1 MRKIFLLM
9 VTFMIIF
16 SSIAQ
21 ALNPNVSAEWW
32 ERENLTAVGQG
43 VAPIN
48 AYSLDNAKFFAK
60 RAATLDAYRKLA
72 AQVNEIRITADKT
85 ILKSK
90 VSALIRD
97 AEIISEDYDDNGK
110 YTVVLSVPIY
120 GVTNS
125 VAAAAFEPVD
135 KENFP
140 TPTKNK
146 IAQGTYTGL
155 IIDCGDLELNP
166 VLAPAI
172 RNADNQSIYGYSN
185 LDYDKVISKGMI
197 GYTKKN
203 SVMLLRTVNTANKFV
218 QVGSNILL
226 VNNDDTSRAG
236 SNPLIIKASALSD
249 DNSCPV
255 ISTDD
260 ADKILSENLSSHFLD
275 EGAVVFTSN
284 RIRGLRM

>member
-1 MRKIFLLM
+1 MRKIFLLAA
-9 VTFMIIF
+9 VFMIMF

-21 ALNPNVSAEWW
+21 ALSPKISEWW
-32 ERENLTAVGQG
+32 EGEMLTAVGQG

-48 AYSLDNAKFFAK
+48 APSVDKAKFFAK

-72 AQVNEIRITADKT
+72 AQVSEIKITADKT
-85 ILKSK
+85 MLKST
-90 VSALIRD
+90 VNAVIHD
-97 AEIISEDYDDNGK
+97 AEIISEDYDDSGK
-110 YTVVLSVPIY
+110 YTVVLRVPIY
-120 GVTNS
+120 GVDNS
-125 VAAAAFEPVD
+125 VAAAAFERVE

-140 TPTKNK
+140 PPTENK
-146 IAQGTYTGL
+146 IAQGNYTGL

-197 GYTKKN
+197 GYVKKN
-203 SVMLLRTVNTANKFV
+203 SVMLLNSTGAKKFA
-218 QVGSNILL
+218 QVGSNLL
-226 VNNDDTSRAG
+226 LADNDDTSRAG
-236 SNPLIIKASALSD
+236 SNPLIIKAAALSD

-255 ISTDD
+255 ISTED
-260 ADKILSENLSSHFLD
+260 ADKILAENLSTHFLD
-275 EGAVVFTSN
+275 EGSVVFTSN

>member
-1 MRKIFLLM
+1 MRKIFLVAVVFIM
-9 VTFMIIF
+9 IF

-21 ALNPNVSAEWW
+21 ALSLNVSEWW
-32 ERENLTAVGQG
+32 EGEMLTAVGRG
-43 VAPIN
+43 VAPRN
-48 AYSLDNAKFFAK
+48 AGSLDKAKFFAK
-60 RAATLDAYRKLA
+60 RAAIADAYRKLA
-72 AQVNEIRITADKT
+72 AQVGEIRITADKT
-85 ILKSK
+85 MLKST
-90 VSALIRD
+90 VNAVIRD
-97 AEIISEDYDDNGK
+97 AEIVSEDFDDNGNF
-110 YTVVLSVPIY
+110 TVVLRLPIY
-120 GVTNS
+120 GADNS
-125 VAAAAFEPVD
+125 VAAAAFERVE

-140 TPTKNK
+140 PPTQNK

-197 GYTKKN
+197 GYVKKN
-203 SVMLLRTVNTANKFV
+203 SVLLLNSAGAKKFA
-218 QVGSNILL
+218 QVGSNLL
-226 VNNDDTSRAG
+226 LASDDTSRAG
-236 SNPLIIKASALSD
+236 SNPLIIKAAALSD

-260 ADKILSENLSSHFLD
+260 ADKILAENLSTHFLD
-275 EGAVVFTSN
+275 EGSVVFTGN

>member
-1 MRKIFLLM
+1 MRKIFLLAA
-9 VTFMIIF
+9 VFMIMF

-21 ALNPNVSAEWW
+21 ALSPKISEWW
-32 ERENLTAVGQG
+32 EGEMLTAVGQG

-48 AYSLDNAKFFAK
+48 AGSLDKAKFFAK
-60 RAATLDAYRKLA
+60 RSATLDAYRKLA
-72 AQVNEIRITADKT
+72 AQVSEVRITADKT
-85 ILKSK
+85 ILKST
-90 VSALIRD
+90 VNAVIRD
-97 AEIISEDYDDNGK
+97 AEIISEDYEDGK
-110 YTVVLSVPIY
+110 YTVVLRVPIY
-120 GVTNS
+120 GVDNS
-125 VAAAAFEPVD
+125 VAAAAFERVD
-135 KENFP
+135 KEDFP
-140 TPTKNK
+140 PPTQNK

-197 GYTKKN
+197 GYVKKN
-203 SVMLLRTVNTANKFV
+203 SVLLLNSAGTKKFA
-218 QVGSNILL
+218 QVGSNLL
-226 VNNDDTSRAG
+226 LASDDTSRAG
-236 SNPLIIKASALSD
+236 SNPLIIKAAALSD

-260 ADKILSENLSSHFLD
+260 ADRILAENLSTHFLD
-275 EGAVVFTSN
+275 EGSVVFTSN